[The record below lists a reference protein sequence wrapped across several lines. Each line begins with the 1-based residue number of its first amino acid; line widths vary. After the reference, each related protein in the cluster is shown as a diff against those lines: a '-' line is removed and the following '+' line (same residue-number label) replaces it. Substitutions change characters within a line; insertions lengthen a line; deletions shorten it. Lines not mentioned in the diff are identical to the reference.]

1 MPFLR
6 MAPWNWNINWASGY
20 FAKKRFI
27 SNIQSIYKA
36 ILIKKKKTKK
46 TTHSPEK
53 AVLCNWLLS
62 AQ

>member
-1 MPFLR
+1 

-36 ILIKKKKTKK
+36 ILIKKKKITALRKQ
-46 TTHSPEK
+46 SS
-53 AVLCNWLLS
+53 AIGFSLLS
-62 AQ
+62 KPFIIK